1 MNKVTIH
8 IEATE
13 QDGKPHSK
21 TAINGSVR
29 LAFEVLASTLAQL
42 ITDTAKPG
50 CEGDLLADFTIRT
63 LQKLDEYH
71 EEATDDGTE

>member
-13 QDGKPHSK
+13 QDGKTHSEN
-21 TAINGSVR
+21 AINGSVR
-29 LAFEVLASTLAQL
+29 LAFEVLASALAQL

-50 CEGDLLADFTIRT
+50 CEGSVLADFVILTM
-63 LQKLDEYH
+63 QEMDAHH

>member
-8 IEATE
+8 IEATK
-13 QDGKPHSK
+13 QDGKTHSDH
-21 TAINGSVR
+21 AINGDVR
-29 LAFEVLASTLAQL
+29 LAFEVLASTLARL

-50 CEGDLLADFTIRT
+50 CEGEVRADFVILTM
-63 LQKLDEYH
+63 QNLDEYH